1 MFISLKFKALILT
14 SILVLGLSAFFAF
27 IAETQLENLYKSQ
40 RDENHRR
47 HKDEITALI
56 QQSNNHLLQLVDIIP
71 TLSMSNELKNNL
83 QSRLNNHWEYLAI
96 NWSLDSAQL
105 YHRDGSKI
113 ARWGSNN
120 DVDQFLQHIEKTGI
134 NGIPFSI
141 IDCQKKCLQILITPV
156 INHNK
161 DFQVLLLTRS
171 IADILSTFNS
181 LTQSDIG
188 VLSRIKSNSKKSKN
202 LDPWQRQARTITN
215 FKNTLPLLQD
225 ASAKISF
232 NQLLNASQSVELDS
246 GSFQLAL
253 VPTEPGQDYSYYI
266 IIENVTEER
275 SQIADASRSYI
286 ITAISAVI
294 IFSFLIIVM
303 LWQPIVRLRQQA
315 ELMPLL
321 SQGKFEYVRDILAKS
336 NKNRWFKDEIDILDS
351 SEISVSLQ
359 LEDMQEQIQH
369 HNKELQKLVLFDTLT
384 GLANRRSLLDEIQI
398 CLDKEHSKFSLLFL
412 DLDNF
417 KRINDSLGHHCGD
430 ELLRIVGKRLKS
442 CVRGGDIVSRLGG
455 DEFCILIREIRNQ
468 SDGSIIANNVLNVL
482 KNPLRLETT
491 EVIVSASIG
500 IVSAPDDGRNT
511 EELLQKA
518 DLAMYRAKALGRNK
532 YQLFN
537 NSMTEHA
544 VAQLELEN
552 ELRQALINR
561 EFILY
566 FQPQVDFKTNT
577 ICSVEALVR
586 WQHPVRGLLA
596 PGQFIAQLEE
606 TGLIVPL
613 GEWVL
618 VEACE
623 ALRRWLDAGMHP
635 IKMSVNLSS
644 RQFQDPKLF
653 PMIEQT
659 LSLTQI
665 PAKLLELEVTESMV
679 IQDIESNNR
688 ALHQLQQLGMSI
700 AIDDFGTGYS
710 SFSYLKELPLDT
722 LKIDRSF
729 VMDIPDNETDMEI
742 TSAIIAVAHKLKLKV
757 IAEGIETRAQEQFLI
772 SEGCDVGQGYL
783 FSKPIPENNLIVL
796 LEKEQKKRY
805 NLQESVVIR
814 ALSK

>member
-1 MFISLKFKALILT
+1 MFISLKLKALILT

-27 IAETQLENLYKSQ
+27 MGETQLENLYQSQ

-47 HKDEITALI
+47 HKNEISALI
-56 QQSNNHLLQLVDIIP
+56 QQSNNHLLQLADIIP
-71 TLSMSNELKNNL
+71 TLSMASIPKNNL
-83 QSRLNNHWEYLAI
+83 QNRLDNHWEYLEI

-113 ARWGSNN
+113 SHWGSKNN
-120 DVDQFLQHIEKTGI
+120 FDRLLTHIEATGA
-134 NGIPFSI
+134 NGSPFST
-141 IDCQKKCLQILITPV
+141 IDCHQKCLQILITPV

-161 DFQVLLLTRS
+161 NFQVLLLTRS
-171 IADILSTFNS
+171 IADILSTFNN

-188 VLSRIKSNSKKSKN
+188 VLSRINSNTKKSKV
-202 LDPWQRQARTITN
+202 LDNWQRQAATITN
-215 FKNTLPLLQD
+215 FKDTLSLLQR
-225 ASAKISF
+225 ASTKVSF
-232 NQLLNASQSVELDS
+232 NQLLDASQSIELDS

-253 VPTEPGQDYSYYI
+253 TPTEEGQDYSHYI
-266 IIENVTEER
+266 IIENVTDER
-275 SQIADASRSYI
+275 NQIAAASKSYVV
-286 ITAISAVI
+286 TAISAVI
-294 IFSFLIIVM
+294 IFSLLIIVM
-303 LWQPIVRLRQQA
+303 LWKPIVRLRQQA

-321 SQGKFEYVRDILAKS
+321 SQGKFKYVRDILAHS
-336 NKNRWFKDEIDILDS
+336 NRKHWFKDELDILDS

-359 LEDMQEQIQH
+359 LESMQEQIYH
-369 HNKELQKLVLFDTLT
+369 RNKELQQLVLFDTLT

-398 CLDKEHSKFSLLFL
+398 CLYKKNSSFSLLFL

-417 KRINDSLGHHCGD
+417 KRINDSLGHHSGD
-430 ELLRIVGKRLKS
+430 ELLKIVGKRLKS
-442 CVRGGDIVSRLGG
+442 CVRSGDLVSRLGG
-455 DEFCILIREIRNQ
+455 DEFCILIRKLRHED
-468 SDGSIIANNVLNVL
+468 DGRTIANNVLNIL
-482 KNPLRLETT
+482 KNPLRLQAT
-491 EVIVSASIG
+491 EVIISASIG
-500 IVSAPDDGRNT
+500 IVSAPKDGLNT
-511 EELLQKA
+511 EALLQKA

-537 NSMTEHA
+537 HSMTEHA

-566 FQPQVDFKTNT
+566 YQPQIDFKTNT

-586 WQHPVRGLLA
+586 WQHPSRGLLA
-596 PGQFIAQLEE
+596 PGHFIAQLEE

-623 ALRRWLDAGMHP
+623 ALKRWLDAGLEP

-659 LSLTQI
+659 LALTQV
-665 PAKLLELEVTESMV
+665 PAQLLELEVTESMV
-679 IQDIESNNR
+679 IQDIENNNR
-688 ALHQLQQLGMSI
+688 ALQQLQRLGMSI

-710 SFSYLKELPLDT
+710 SFSYLKALPLDT

-729 VMDIPDNETDMEI
+729 VMDIPGDETDMAI
-742 TSAIIAVAHKLKLKV
+742 TAAIIAVAHKLKLKV
-757 IAEGIETRAQEQFLI
+757 VAEGIETSAQEKFLI
-772 SEGCDVGQGYL
+772 AEGCDIGQGYL
-783 FSKPIPENNLIVL
+783 FSKPIAEPDLVAL
-796 LEKEQKKRY
+796 LNKED
-805 NLQESVVIR
+805 
-814 ALSK
+814 

>member
-1 MFISLKFKALILT
+1 MFISLKIKALILT

-27 IAETQLENLYKSQ
+27 VGETQLENLYKVQ

-71 TLSMSNELKNNL
+71 TLSMTNEYKNNL
-83 QSRLNNHWEYLAI
+83 QSSLNNHWEYLAI
-96 NWSLDSAQL
+96 NWSLDSAHL
-105 YHRDGSKI
+105 YRRDGSNI
-113 ARWGSNN
+113 AHWGSKNN
-120 DVDQFLQHIEKTGI
+120 FNKFLTDIEKTGI
-134 NGIPFSI
+134 NGTPLSI
-141 IDCQKKCLQILITPV
+141 IDCHQQCLQILITPV

-171 IADILSTFNS
+171 ISDILSTFNN

-202 LDPWQRQARTITN
+202 LDIWQRRAATITN
-215 FKNTLPLLQD
+215 FKDTLPLLQD
-225 ASAKISF
+225 ASEKISF
-232 NQLLNASQSVELDS
+232 NQLINASQSVELNS

-253 VPTEPGQDYSYYI
+253 IPTEPGQDYSYYI

-275 SQIADASRSYI
+275 SQIADASSSYI
-286 ITAISAVI
+286 VTAISAVI
-294 IFSFLIIVM
+294 IFSLLIIIM
-303 LWQPIVRLRQQA
+303 LWKPIVRLRQQA
-315 ELMPLL
+315 DLMPLL
-321 SQGKFEYVRDILAKS
+321 SQGKFAYVREILAQS
-336 NKNRWFKDEIDILDS
+336 NRKRWFKDEIDILDS
-351 SEISVSLQ
+351 SEINVSLQ
-359 LEDMQEQIQH
+359 LESMQEQIQN

-384 GLANRRSLLDEIQI
+384 GLATRRSLLDEIQI
-398 CLDKEHSKFSLLFL
+398 CLNKENSSFSLLFL

-430 ELLRIVGKRLKS
+430 ELLKIVGKRLQS
-442 CVRGGDIVSRLGG
+442 CVRGGDLVSRLGG
-455 DEFCILIREIRNQ
+455 DEFCILIREIRHQ
-468 SDGSIIANNVLNVL
+468 GDGSIIANNVLNVL
-482 KNPLRLETT
+482 RNPLRLQST

-500 IVSAPDDGRNT
+500 IVSSPEDGLNT

-561 EFILY
+561 EFVLY
-566 FQPQVDFKTNT
+566 YQPQIDFKNNT

-586 WQHPVRGLLA
+586 WRHPVRGLLA

-623 ALRRWLDAGMHP
+623 ALRRWLDAGLEP

-659 LSLTQI
+659 LSLTQV
-665 PAKLLELEVTESMV
+665 PAKLLELEITESMV
-679 IQDIESNNR
+679 IQDIENNNR

-742 TSAIIAVAHKLKLKV
+742 TAAIIAVAHKLKLKV
-757 IAEGIETRAQEQFLI
+757 VAEGIETSAQEKFLI
-772 SEGCDVGQGYL
+772 AEGCDIGQGYL
-783 FSKPIPENNLIVL
+783 FSKPIAEPDLVALLKKEN
-796 LEKEQKKRY
+796 KETTSA
-805 NLQESVVIR
+805 NDE
-814 ALSK
+814 

>member
-1 MFISLKFKALILT
+1 MFISLKIKALILT

-27 IAETQLENLYKSQ
+27 VGETQLENLYKVQ

-71 TLSMSNELKNNL
+71 TLSMTNEYKNNV
-83 QSRLNNHWEYLAI
+83 QSSLNNHWEYLAI
-96 NWSLDSAQL
+96 NWSLDSAHL
-105 YHRDGSKI
+105 YRRDGSNI
-113 ARWGSNN
+113 AHWGSKNN
-120 DVDQFLQHIEKTGI
+120 FNKFLTDIEKTGI
-134 NGIPFSI
+134 NGTPLSI
-141 IDCQKKCLQILITPV
+141 IDCHQQCLQILITPV

-171 IADILSTFNS
+171 ISDILSTFNN

-202 LDPWQRQARTITN
+202 LDIWQRRAATITN
-215 FKNTLPLLQD
+215 FKDTLPLLQD
-225 ASAKISF
+225 ASEKISF
-232 NQLLNASQSVELDS
+232 NQLINASQSVELNS

-253 VPTEPGQDYSYYI
+253 IPTEPGQDYSYYI

-275 SQIADASRSYI
+275 SQIADASSSYI
-286 ITAISAVI
+286 VTAISAVI
-294 IFSFLIIVM
+294 IFSLLIIIM
-303 LWQPIVRLRQQA
+303 LWKPIVRLRQQA
-315 ELMPLL
+315 DLMPLL
-321 SQGKFEYVRDILAKS
+321 SQGKFAYVREILAQS
-336 NKNRWFKDEIDILDS
+336 NRKRWFKDEIDILDS
-351 SEISVSLQ
+351 SEINVSLQ
-359 LEDMQEQIQH
+359 LESMQEQIQN

-384 GLANRRSLLDEIQI
+384 GLATRRSLLDEIQI
-398 CLDKEHSKFSLLFL
+398 CLNKENSSFSLLFL

-430 ELLRIVGKRLKS
+430 ELLKIVGKRLQS
-442 CVRGGDIVSRLGG
+442 CVRGGDLVSRLGG
-455 DEFCILIREIRNQ
+455 DEFCILIREIRHQ
-468 SDGSIIANNVLNVL
+468 GDGSIIANNVLNVL
-482 KNPLRLETT
+482 RNPLRLQST

-500 IVSAPDDGRNT
+500 IVSSPEDGLNT

-561 EFILY
+561 EFVLY
-566 FQPQVDFKTNT
+566 YQPQIDFKNNT

-586 WQHPVRGLLA
+586 WRHPVRGLLA

-623 ALRRWLDAGMHP
+623 ALRRWLDAGLEP

-659 LSLTQI
+659 LSLTQV
-665 PAKLLELEVTESMV
+665 PAKLLELEITESMV
-679 IQDIESNNR
+679 IQDIENNNR

-742 TSAIIAVAHKLKLKV
+742 TAAIIAVAHKLKLKV
-757 IAEGIETRAQEQFLI
+757 VAEGIETSAQEKFLI
-772 SEGCDVGQGYL
+772 AEGCDIGQGYL
-783 FSKPIPENNLIVL
+783 FSKPIAEPDLVALLKKEN
-796 LEKEQKKRY
+796 KETTSA
-805 NLQESVVIR
+805 NDE
-814 ALSK
+814 